1 MTRTAGTTQ
10 QEAQEAAQQPG
21 ASDLLA
27 IAANTPG
34 LVFQFLLRD
43 NGSQA
48 FPYVSRACGSLLG
61 ISAARLRGD
70 PSLLLQLIE
79 PEDRQSYLDTMRASA
94 SRLASWNWEGR
105 IWIET
110 WHDIKWINLRATPR
124 RIDGVGVQ
132 WEGLMTNITQGK
144 KAEQDILRSRRQLEE
159 LSAHVERVKEQE
171 RTRIAREIHDD
182 LGGNLTAIK
191 MALSQLTCRLPDT
204 ETVLREKA
212 DYVDALVDR
221 TIEAAHRISRDL
233 RPSTLDLGI
242 VAAIAWQAQE
252 FEKQLA
258 IPCVIDGPEEDIDLP
273 PDLATGLFR
282 IFQETLTNIS
292 KHAGASRVDVRLA
305 VEEDSV
311 ALEVVDNGRGLGAAD
326 RKKPKSFGIR
336 GMVERANA
344 LGGILTV
351 SDPGR
356 GCKVAVGLPRAAV
369 SRVYTYAQAS
379 ALTSPAPKPKGC
391 G

>member
-1 MTRTAGTTQ
+1 MTLTAGTTQ
-10 QEAQEAAQQPG
+10 QDAQEAATQAG
-21 ASDLLA
+21 ASNLLA
-27 IAANTPG
+27 IASNTPG
-34 LVFQFLLRD
+34 LVYQFLLRD
-43 NGSQA
+43 DGSQA
-48 FPYVSRACGSLLG
+48 FPYVSRACASLLG
-61 ISAARLRGD
+61 ISAARLRND

-79 PEDRQSYLDTMRASA
+79 PEDRQSYLDTMQASA

-191 MALSQLTCRLPDT
+191 MALSQLTRRLPEG
-204 ETVLREKA
+204 ETMLREKA

-258 IPCVIDGPEEDIDLP
+258 IPCVIDGPEDDIDLS
-273 PDLATGLFR
+273 PDQANGLFR

-305 VEEDSV
+305 IEEDSV
-311 ALEVVDNGRGLGAAD
+311 ALDVVDNGRGLATAD

-336 GMVERANA
+336 GMIERAHA
-344 LGGILTV
+344 LGGVLTV
-351 SDPGR
+351 SDPGQ
-356 GCKVAVGLPRAAV
+356 GCKVAVRLPLSSAGRGSPPV
-369 SRVYTYAQAS
+369 QAS
-379 ALTSPAPKPKGC
+379 A
-391 G
+391 

>member
-1 MTRTAGTTQ
+1 MNRTAMTTQ
-10 QEAQEAAQQPG
+10 QDAQEAASPAG
-21 ASDLLA
+21 ESNLLA
-27 IAANTPG
+27 IASNTPG
-34 LVFQFLLRD
+34 LVYQFLLRD
-43 NGSQA
+43 NGAQA
-48 FPYVSRACGSLLG
+48 FPYVSRACASLLG
-61 ISAARLRGD
+61 ISANRLRND
-70 PSLLLQLIE
+70 PALLLQLIE
-79 PEDRQSYLDTMRASA
+79 PEDRQSYLDTMQASA

-144 KAEQDILRSRRQLEE
+144 KAEQDILRSRRQLAE

-171 RTRIAREIHDD
+171 RARIAREIHDD

-191 MALSQLTCRLPDT
+191 MALSQLTRRLPEG

-242 VAAIAWQAQE
+242 VAAIAWQAKE
-252 FEKQLA
+252 FEKQLG
-258 IPCVIDGPEEDIDLP
+258 IPCVINAPEDDIALS
-273 PDLATGLFR
+273 PDRATGLFR

-292 KHAGASRVDVRLA
+292 KHAGASRVDVRLTL
-305 VEEDSV
+305 EDQAV
-311 ALEVVDNGRGLGAAD
+311 ALEVQDNGRGLEQGD

-336 GMVERANA
+336 GMVERAHA
-344 LGGILTV
+344 LGGALTV
-351 SDPGR
+351 SDAGQG
-356 GCKVAVGLPRAAV
+356 GCRVAVRLPLVAPV
-369 SRVYTYAQAS
+369 NGGHGAQAS
-379 ALTSPAPKPKGC
+379 R
-391 G
+391 

>member
-1 MTRTAGTTQ
+1 MNRTAGTTQ
-10 QEAQEAAQQPG
+10 QETHEAASQAG
-21 ASDLLA
+21 AKNLLA
-27 IAANTPG
+27 IASNTPG
-34 LVFQFLLRD
+34 LVYQFLLRD
-43 NGSQA
+43 DGSQA
-48 FPYVSRACGSLLG
+48 FPYVSRACASLLG
-61 ISAARLRGD
+61 ISAARLRND

-79 PEDRQSYLDTMRASA
+79 PEDRQSYLDTMQASA

-124 RIDGVGVQ
+124 RINGVGVQ

-191 MALSQLTCRLPDT
+191 MALSQLTRRLPDN

-273 PDLATGLFR
+273 PDQATGLFR

-305 VEEDSV
+305 VEDDSV
-311 ALEVVDNGRGLGAAD
+311 ALEVVDNGRGLGLAD
-326 RKKPKSFGIR
+326 RRKPKSFGIR
-336 GMVERANA
+336 GMIERAHA
-344 LGGILTV
+344 LGGMLTV
-351 SDPGR
+351 SDPGQGCRVSVRLPLSSAIR
-356 GCKVAVGLPRAAV
+356 GHQI
-369 SRVYTYAQAS
+369 AQAR
-379 ALTSPAPKPKGC
+379 P
-391 G
+391 